1 MLEMFQFQNR
11 LIIDNNNNYKWV
23 YTMEKIGK
31 YHEKN
36 YWEILDTYCF

>member
-23 YTMEKIGK
+23 YTTEKKLGNIMK
-31 YHEKN
+31 KLL
-36 YWEILDTYCF
+36 EILDTY